1 MPFVKLEERTRKGIM
16 EYFVQSDTI
25 KEVDVE
31 KDEQGKV
38 IKLCVVL
45 IGENSENEEGLEFEF
60 TGEDAQ
66 VTYNNLSSFLK
77 AI

>member
-1 MPFVKLEERTRKGIM
+1 MSFVKLEERTKRGIK
-16 EYFVQSDTI
+16 EYFIQIESI

-45 IGENSENEEGLEFEF
+45 TGEESDDEEGLEFEF
-60 TGEDAQ
+60 SGEDAEK
-66 VTYNNLSSFLK
+66 TYNNLLPVLK
-77 AI
+77 AL

>member
-1 MPFVKLEERTRKGIM
+1 MSFVKLEERKQKGIM
-16 EYFVQSDTI
+16 EYFVRSDTI

-45 IGENSENEEGLEFEF
+45 VGENSENEEGLEFEF
-60 TGEDAQ
+60 AGEDAE
-66 VTYNNLSSFLK
+66 VTYNNLATFLK
-77 AI
+77 AL